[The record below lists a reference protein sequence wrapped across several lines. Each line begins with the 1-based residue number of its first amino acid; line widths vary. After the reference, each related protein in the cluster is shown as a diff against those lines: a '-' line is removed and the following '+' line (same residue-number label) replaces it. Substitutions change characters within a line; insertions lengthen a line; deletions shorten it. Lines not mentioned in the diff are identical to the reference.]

1 MEGNALKLCQIWAHS
16 SNQVDLRTSAQLRA
30 AEVRRRE
37 NLTERYN
44 RALNYRDIVNTKQ
57 IDFHNEI
64 EK

>member
-1 MEGNALKLCQIWAHS
+1 MEGNTLKLCQIWAHS

-44 RALNYRDIVNTKQ
+44 KALSYRDIANTKQ

-64 EK
+64 QK

>member
-1 MEGNALKLCQIWAHS
+1 MEGNTLKLCQIWAHS
-16 SNQVDLRTSAQLRA
+16 SNQIDLRTSAQLRA

-44 RALNYRDIVNTKQ
+44 KALSYRDIANTKQ

-64 EK
+64 QK

>member
-1 MEGNALKLCQIWAHS
+1 MEGNTLKLCQIWAHS

-44 RALNYRDIVNTKQ
+44 RALSYRDIVNTKQ